1 MEISSIGGL
10 TEPGMEDPF
19 FINQWHMNSLDELGM
34 LPFAAAFGENL
45 QQVHCHPVFNPKTY
59 SNSSQNQSSVD
70 RPMKQLKPSKW
81 SPSNPQFPPLPN
93 LLSFVN
99 SYNTN
104 QVGLVRP
111 KEESGACLKN
121 INCPPSDILVSQGSF
136 GNQNSKLKAD
146 QGTNSRISSNTRL
159 SQTQDHIMAE
169 RRRREKLSQRF
180 IALSAMVPGLKKT
193 DKASVLGDA
202 IKYIEKLQE
211 KLKILEEQ
219 TRVKKMESVV
229 SVKRSQ
235 LIENGDNSF
244 SDDNNSSVSVE
255 ETLPEIEARFCDNNV
270 LIRVHC
276 EKRKGVV
283 EKTIAEVE
291 KLQLKLINSSV
302 MTFGNSV
309 VDVTIVA
316 QMEVEFCLSVKDLVK
331 NLRSA
336 FDLFM

>member
-1 MEISSIGGL
+1 MEISSIRGL
-10 TEPGMEDPF
+10 TELGMEDPF
-19 FINQWHMNSLDELGM
+19 FVNQWHMNSLDELSM
-34 LPFAAAFGENL
+34 LPLSAAFGENL
-45 QQVHCHPVFNPKTY
+45 QQSHCHPILNHK
-59 SNSSQNQSSVD
+59 SSTNTSLSSID
-70 RPMKQLKPSKW
+70 RPMKQFKPNNW
-81 SPSNPQFPPLPN
+81 SPSNHQFASLPN

-104 QVGLVRP
+104 QVGVVKP
-111 KEESGACLKN
+111 KEETAVCSKN
-121 INCPPSDILVSQGSF
+121 INHFPSDILVSQGSF
-136 GNQNSKLKAD
+136 GNQNSSLKAS
-146 QGTNSRISSNTRL
+146 QGTNRISTNTRL
-159 SQTQDHIMAE
+159 SQTQDHIIAE
-169 RRRREKLSQRF
+169 RKRREKLSQRF

-193 DKASVLGDA
+193 DKASVLGDS
-202 IKYIEKLQE
+202 IKYIKQLQE
-211 KLKILEEQ
+211 KVKTLEEQ

-235 LIENGDNSF
+235 LIANDDNSS
-244 SDDNNSSVSVE
+244 SDDNNSSVSFE

-270 LIRVHC
+270 MIRVHC

-302 MTFGNSV
+302 MTFGSSV
-309 VDVTIVA
+309 LDVTIVA
-316 QMEVEFCLSVKDLVK
+316 QMEVEFCLSVKDVVK